1 MLIKE
6 DISINAPVVK
16 VWERITDIENS
27 PQFISGINKVEIL
40 DKPSNGLKGLKW
52 EETRTMF
59 GKTATEIMWITDY
72 AENKFYKTM
81 AEGPGV
87 RYIST
92 LTVSNQKDKTYLAM
106 EFETE
111 ISSMATRI
119 ISGIMG
125 IFFNKA
131 TKKAIR
137 QDLLDIK
144 ASVE

>member
-6 DISINAPVVK
+6 AIAINAPVVK

-59 GKTATEIMWITDY
+59 GKSATEVMWITDY
-72 AENKFYKTM
+72 EENKFYKTK

-87 RYIST
+87 IYIST
-92 LTVSNQKDKTYLAM
+92 LTVSKQDDKTHLVM

-111 ISSMATRI
+111 ISSIGTKI
-119 ISGIMG
+119 LSGIMG
-125 IFFNKA
+125 IFFNGA
-131 TKKAIR
+131 TKKAVR